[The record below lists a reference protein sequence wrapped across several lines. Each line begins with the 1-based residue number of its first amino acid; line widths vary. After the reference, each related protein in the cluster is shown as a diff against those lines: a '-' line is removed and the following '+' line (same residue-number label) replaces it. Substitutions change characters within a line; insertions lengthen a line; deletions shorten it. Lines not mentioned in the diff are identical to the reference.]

1 MNASLTEAQSYS
13 REARSAEELANRLE
27 SQASFFKGNSAAGSL
42 NLSQAYREW
51 GLAEIERNRDFY
63 GNVRFDDVTFQLSPE
78 GQALQA
84 KFIEGYAEQL
94 RDGIEDRLVLP
105 PESPYPVQLS
115 LAPDQYARAR
125 RLAEA
130 VPAQCPKWAPAI
142 SMMRYKG
149 LRLMVARRSADPGD
163 ASTRSLRERR
173 AQVRRPPMTSKSG
186 RRQPLRRSQ

>member
-13 REARSAEELANRLE
+13 REARRAEELANRLE

-63 GNVRFDDVTFQLSPE
+63 GNVRFDDVTFQLNPE

-94 RDGIEDRLVLP
+94 RDGIEDHLVLAP
-105 PESPYPVQLS
+105 GQPVS
-115 LAPDQYARAR
+115 R
-125 RLAEA
+125 
-130 VPAQCPKWAPAI
+130 PAI
-142 SMMRYKG
+142 SGAGSVRGRAQTGGGGSGTVTQVGAGDLHDEVQRAQAAGRQRIRGSKG
-149 LRLMVARRSADPGD
+149 GLDAVTKGAQGASAESADD
-163 ASTRSLRERR
+163 
-173 AQVRRPPMTSKSG
+173 VKDW
-186 RRQPLRRSQ
+186 